1 MNTPITHATDISVL
15 IVGAGPTGLILACDL
30 ARRGV
35 DFRIV
40 EKATEYAAGSRG
52 KGLQPRS
59 MEVLDDL
66 GVIDRILANGLLHLF
81 IRSYDGTTVLGDRDP
96 HEGCD
101 RTPDIPYESTLMIP
115 QWRVEE
121 TLRMRLAESGARV
134 ELATELVAFE
144 QNDDCV
150 TATLKKGDTREQV
163 RGKYLIA
170 ADGGHS
176 FVRKS
181 LNVGFEGESWKEE
194 RLMTGDVR
202 VDGLDR
208 DHWHMWAKHKDGFM
222 ALCPL
227 RATEMFQFQAQV
239 LPDEAREP
247 SLETF
252 QQIIIERTGRT
263 DLNLYGATW
272 LSLYRANVRM
282 VDRYRVGRVFLAGD
296 AAHVHSPAGAMGMNT
311 GIQDAYNLGWKLGAV
326 LNGAKVSLLDTYE
339 EERLPVAA
347 SLLRI
352 SSRLHQQTLKD
363 RQWRR
368 GEEVLQLGVNYR
380 GSSLSWQ
387 ENSPSTPMQAGDR
400 APDAPLHDRNGNL
413 VRLFDVFRGP
423 RFTLLSLGSQDL
435 QGLNRVGERFKQ
447 HLQICTIDRCPSGTA
462 ASSNQLIDDQGHVLH
477 AYGGENGVLFLIR
490 PDGYIGFISGS
501 KSIDSVE
508 SYLEPLYDEK

>member
-1 MNTPITHATDISVL
+1 M
-15 IVGAGPTGLILACDL
+15 
-30 ARRGV
+30 
-35 DFRIV
+35 
-40 EKATEYAAGSRG
+40 
-52 KGLQPRS
+52 
-59 MEVLDDL
+59 
-66 GVIDRILANGLLHLF
+66 
-81 IRSYDGTTVLGDRDP
+81 
-96 HEGCD
+96 
-101 RTPDIPYESTLMIP
+101 
-115 QWRVEE
+115 
-121 TLRMRLAESGARV
+121 
-134 ELATELVAFE
+134 
-144 QNDDCV
+144 
-150 TATLKKGDTREQV
+150 

-181 LNVGFEGESWKEE
+181 LNVGFEGETWKEE

-208 DHWHMWAKHKDGFM
+208 DHWHMWPKHKDGFM

-239 LPDEAREP
+239 LPEEAREP

-252 QQIIIERTGRT
+252 QRIIIERTGRT

-347 SLLRI
+347 SLLGI

-368 GEEVLQLGVNYR
+368 GEEVLQLGLNYR
-380 GSSLSWQ
+380 GSSLSRQ
-387 ENSPSTPMQAGDR
+387 EYPPVNSTASGR
-400 APDAPLHDRNGNL
+400 
-413 VRLFDVFRGP
+413 P
-423 RFTLLSLGSQDL
+423 RS
-435 QGLNRVGERFKQ
+435 
-447 HLQICTIDRCPSGTA
+447 
-462 ASSNQLIDDQGHVLH
+462 
-477 AYGGENGVLFLIR
+477 
-490 PDGYIGFISGS
+490 
-501 KSIDSVE
+501 
-508 SYLEPLYDEK
+508 

>member
-1 MNTPITHATDISVL
+1 MNTPITLATEVSVL
-15 IVGAGPTGLILACDL
+15 IIGAGPTGLILACDL

-35 DFRIV
+35 NFRIV
-40 EKATEYAAGSRG
+40 EKATDYAVGSRG

-66 GVIDRILANGLLHLF
+66 GVIDRILDHGLLHLF
-81 IRSYDGTTVLGDRDP
+81 IRSYDGTTVLGDHDP
-96 HEGCD
+96 HDGRH
-101 RTPDIPYESTLMIP
+101 RTPDVPYESTLMIP

-121 TLRMRLAESGARV
+121 TLRLRLADWGVGV
-134 ELATELVAFE
+134 ELATELVAIE
-144 QNDDCV
+144 LNEDWV
-150 TATLKKGDTREQV
+150 TTTLQKGGTQERV
-163 RGKYLIA
+163 RAKYMIG

-181 LNVGFEGESWKEE
+181 LNVGFEGETWKEE

-202 VDGLDR
+202 VHGLDR
-208 DHWHMWAKHKDGFM
+208 DYWHMWQKHKDGM
-222 ALCPL
+222 VALCPL
-227 RATEMFQFQAQV
+227 RSSEMFQFQAQV
-239 LPDEAREP
+239 PPHEEGEP

-252 QQIIIERTGRT
+252 QRIIDERTGRT
-263 DLNLYGATW
+263 DLKLYGATW

-326 LNGAKVSLLDTYE
+326 LNGARVSVLDTYE

-347 SLLRI
+347 SLLGI
-352 SSRLHQQTLKD
+352 STRLHQQTLND

-368 GEEVLQLGVNYR
+368 GEEVLQLRLTYR
-380 GSSLSWQ
+380 GSSLSRQ
-387 ENSPSTPMQAGDR
+387 DDPPSSPLQAGDR
-400 APDAPLHDRNGNL
+400 APDAPLHDHDGNP
-413 VRLFDVFRGP
+413 VRIFDIFRGP
-423 RFTLLSLGSQDL
+423 QFTLLSLGSQDL

-447 HLQICTIDRCPSGTA
+447 HLQVYTIDRGPSGATA
-462 ASSNQLIDDQGHVLH
+462 RCNQLKDDQGHVLH
-477 AYGGENGVLFLIR
+477 AYGGENGALFLIR
-490 PDGYIGFISGS
+490 PDGYIGFICGS

-508 SYLEPLYDEK
+508 SYLELLYDER

>member
-1 MNTPITHATDISVL
+1 MNTTIAQVTDISVL

-66 GVIDRILANGLLHLF
+66 GVIDRILAHGLLHLF
-81 IRSYDGTTVLGDRDP
+81 IRSYDGTTVLGDHDP
-96 HEGCD
+96 HEGRH

-150 TATLKKGDTREQV
+150 TATLQKGDTREQV

-181 LNVGFEGESWKEE
+181 LNVGFEGETWKEE

-208 DHWHMWAKHKDGFM
+208 EHWHMWQKHKDGFV

-227 RATEMFQFQAQV
+227 RSSELFQFQAQV
-239 LPDEAREP
+239 LTQEEGEP

-252 QQIIIERTGRT
+252 QRIINERTGRT
-263 DLNLYGATW
+263 DLRLYGATW

-282 VDRYRVGRVFLAGD
+282 VNRYRVERVFLLGD

-311 GIQDAYNLGWKLGAV
+311 GIQDAYNLGWKLDAV
-326 LNGAKVSLLDTYE
+326 LDGAKVALLDTYE
-339 EERLPVAA
+339 EERLPIAA
-347 SLLRI
+347 SLLGI
-352 SSRLHQQTLKD
+352 STRLHQQTMKD
-363 RQWRR
+363 REYRR
-368 GEEVLQLGVNYR
+368 GEEVLQLGLNYR
-380 GSSLSWQ
+380 GSSLSRQ
-387 ENSPSTPMQAGDR
+387 EDPPSTPLQAGDR
-400 APDAPLHDRNGNL
+400 APDAPLHDHDGNL
-413 VRLFDVFRGP
+413 VRLFDIFRGP
-423 RFTLLSLGSQDL
+423 RFSLLSLGSHDL
-435 QGLNRVGERFKQ
+435 QGLNRVSERFKR
-447 HLQICTIDRCPSGTA
+447 HLYVYTIDRGPSGTA
-462 ASSNQLIDDQGHVLH
+462 ARINQLIDDQGHVLH

-490 PDGYIGFISGS
+490 PDGYIGFIGGS

-508 SYLEPLYDEK
+508 SYLEQIYDEK